1 MTTAPLSLYV
11 ERISKQTGIG
21 LSQVKAT
28 IELFEDR
35 GTIPFIARYRKEATG
50 SLDEVAIESIQK
62 QFNKLQELEK
72 RKESILESLL
82 SNGQLTD
89 NLKTSI
95 AKVQTLPE
103 LEDIYLPYRPKRKT
117 RAAKAKERG
126 LAPLGVLLRKGEQQL
141 HLQNFVKP
149 ELDVHTKEDA
159 LSGARDI
166 IAEEIAE
173 AKQTREQLRILF
185 KKEALLSSK
194 VVTKKKD
201 IAAKFKD
208 YFNWQEAADKAAGH
222 RLLAMLR
229 GQREKLLKLT
239 ARPPLEKSLA
249 LLHSIHLTKK
259 KFSRH
264 KYQSELTMALEDSY
278 NRLIGPSLETEL
290 LATLKLKAEE
300 EAIGVFSL
308 NLRQLLLSPPL
319 GHKSV
324 LAIDPG
330 YRTGC
335 KTVCLDK
342 QGNLLEH
349 TTIFLGSKQQK
360 GEAETLVKKLV
371 QQHNIDAIAIG
382 NGTAGRDTE
391 QFIRGLG
398 LENSLIITMVNEDG
412 ASVYSASEIARE
424 EFADHDI
431 TVRGAVSIGR
441 RLQDP
446 LAELVKID
454 PKSIGVGQYQHDV
467 NQRLLREA
475 LQNVVES
482 CVNSVGVELN
492 SASVPLLSHVAGLNT
507 TIAKNIVAYRNSH
520 GPFRSRLEL
529 KKVPRLGPKTFEQC
543 AGFLRINGGTNPLD
557 NSGVHPERYTLVERM
572 AKDCHLSVADLL
584 SSSQARDSIDL
595 NHYCDHT
602 IGLPTLNDIMT
613 ELSKPGRDPRQEF
626 EQFQFSD
633 SVQTIDDLHEGM
645 SLPAIITNITKF
657 GAFADVGI
665 KQDGLIH
672 ISQLA
677 DRFVKDVGEIVQIG
691 QKVMVRVLEIDIER
705 NRIALSMKST

>member
-1 MTTAPLSLYV
+1 MNMTTAPLSLYV

-229 GQREKLLKLT
+229 GQREMV
-239 ARPPLEKSLA
+239 
-249 LLHSIHLTKK
+249 
-259 KFSRH
+259 
-264 KYQSELTMALEDSY
+264 Y
-278 NRLIGPSLETEL
+278 
-290 LATLKLKAEE
+290 
-300 EAIGVFSL
+300 
-308 NLRQLLLSPPL
+308 
-319 GHKSV
+319 SV
-324 LAIDPG
+324 L
-330 YRTGC
+330 Y
-335 KTVCLDK
+335 KF
-342 QGNLLEH
+342 
-349 TTIFLGSKQQK
+349 IFLDFRLFLHFFFWWCFFFLLRLPVILFKFIIITC
-360 GEAETLVKKLV
+360 ETL
-371 QQHNIDAIAIG
+371 
-382 NGTAGRDTE
+382 R
-391 QFIRGLG
+391 FIL
-398 LENSLIITMVNEDG
+398 
-412 ASVYSASEIARE
+412 
-424 EFADHDI
+424 
-431 TVRGAVSIGR
+431 
-441 RLQDP
+441 
-446 LAELVKID
+446 
-454 PKSIGVGQYQHDV
+454 
-467 NQRLLREA
+467 
-475 LQNVVES
+475 
-482 CVNSVGVELN
+482 
-492 SASVPLLSHVAGLNT
+492 
-507 TIAKNIVAYRNSH
+507 
-520 GPFRSRLEL
+520 FR
-529 KKVPRLGPKTFEQC
+529 
-543 AGFLRINGGTNPLD
+543 
-557 NSGVHPERYTLVERM
+557 
-572 AKDCHLSVADLL
+572 
-584 SSSQARDSIDL
+584 
-595 NHYCDHT
+595 
-602 IGLPTLNDIMT
+602 
-613 ELSKPGRDPRQEF
+613 
-626 EQFQFSD
+626 
-633 SVQTIDDLHEGM
+633 
-645 SLPAIITNITKF
+645 
-657 GAFADVGI
+657 
-665 KQDGLIH
+665 
-672 ISQLA
+672 
-677 DRFVKDVGEIVQIG
+677 
-691 QKVMVRVLEIDIER
+691 
-705 NRIALSMKST
+705 